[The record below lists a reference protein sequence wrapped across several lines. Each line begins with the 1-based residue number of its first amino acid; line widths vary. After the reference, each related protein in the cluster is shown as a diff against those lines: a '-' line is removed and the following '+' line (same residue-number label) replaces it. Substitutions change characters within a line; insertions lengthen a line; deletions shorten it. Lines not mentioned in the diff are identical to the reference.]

1 MKKTLLLLTAILLT
15 CCGSNG
21 KKETTPDVPE
31 ATITLSAQNLSFS
44 EEGEEKNV
52 TVTVSTSFSVTCD
65 QPWLVV
71 SAGSV
76 FKGESVLRLTARE
89 NLTGAARSATVTFA
103 CNTPGSDKK
112 ATIQVSQAALTPSIT
127 LSPTSLSFGEAGGE
141 QEVEM
146 TANTTWNIAS
156 DGAYWLSINRVSAV
170 KGTSKLTVKVI
181 RNFSDQPRTGTVTFS
196 FEDKTVTLTIH
207 QEAGTPIED
216 GAYVPE
222 GYHLVWQDDF
232 KEGSMPSEADWWYE
246 TGAGGWGNNEL
257 QEYVAGSKNGIK
269 LASVSGGTL
278 KITAQKLDG
287 RVYSIRMNT
296 RNHWKYGYFEGRIK
310 VTDAPGAWPAFWM
323 MPQNFKEWPKD
334 GEIDIMEYA
343 ISTQGKDK
351 SSSSIHCGAYNWPAG
366 TQKTHVQPVP
376 GAAAEFH
383 IYALEWTPTEM
394 KFYIDGEQHLL
405 FENKNQGYNYWP
417 FDQDFYLK
425 LNLAWGGNMG
435 GTVDEGKL
443 PAIYEID
450 YVRVY
455 QK

>member
-31 ATITLSAQNLSFS
+31 ATITLSAQNLTFS

-52 TVTVSTSFSVTCD
+52 TVTVSTSFSITCD
-65 QPWLVV
+65 QPWLVI

-103 CNTPGSDKK
+103 CNTPGSEKK

-141 QEVEM
+141 KEVEM

-181 RNFSDQPRTGTVTFS
+181 RNFSDRPRIGTVTFS
-196 FEDKTVTLTIH
+196 FGEKTVTLAVS

-216 GAYVPE
+216 GAYVPD
-222 GYHLVWQDDF
+222 GYTLVWHDEF
-232 KEGSMPSEADWWYE
+232 EGNKVDTDLWRFENWPSRFV
-246 TGAGGWGNNEL
+246 NNEL
-257 QEYVAGSKNGIK
+257 QRYVPNDARTAFVSDGILNIRAMK
-269 LASVSGGTL
+269 ADGGV
-278 KITAQKLDG
+278 ISA
-287 RVYSIRMNT
+287 RMNT
-296 RNHWKYGYFEGRIK
+296 TGSWKYGYMEARLKLPKGK
-310 VTDAPGAWPAFWM
+310 GTWPAFWM
-323 MPQNFKEWPKD
+323 MPNDQSLGWPAC
-334 GEIDIMEYA
+334 GEIDIMEEVGVDPN
-343 ISTQGKDK
+343 IT
-351 SSSSIHCGAYNWPAG
+351 SSSIHTKAYNHTKN
-366 TQKTHVQPVP
+366 TQKTKDRLTP
-376 GAAAEFH
+376 GAEDEFH
-383 IYALEWTPTEM
+383 TYALVWTEDEIKT
-394 KFYIDGEQHLL
+394 YIDGELL
-405 FENKNQGYNYWP
+405 LTFGNDKAENNDTWP
-417 FDQDFYLK
+417 FNKAFYIT
-425 LNLAWGGNMG
+425 LNLAWGGDWG
-435 GTVDEGKL
+435 GYAGVDESAL
-443 PAIYEID
+443 PTIFQID

>member
-31 ATITLSAQNLSFS
+31 ATITLSAQNLTFS

-52 TVTVSTSFSVTCD
+52 TVTVSTSFSITCD

-103 CNTPGSDKK
+103 CNTPGSEKK

-181 RNFSDQPRTGTVTFS
+181 RNFSDRPRTGTVTFS
-196 FEDKTVTLTIH
+196 FGEKTVTLAVS

-216 GAYVPE
+216 GAYVPD
-222 GYHLVWQDDF
+222 GYTLVWHDEF
-232 KEGSMPSEADWWYE
+232 EGNKVDTDLWRFENWPSRFV
-246 TGAGGWGNNEL
+246 NNEL
-257 QEYVAGSKNGIK
+257 QRYVPNDARTAFVSDGILNIRAMK
-269 LASVSGGTL
+269 ADGGV
-278 KITAQKLDG
+278 ISA
-287 RVYSIRMNT
+287 RMNT
-296 RNHWKYGYFEGRIK
+296 TESWKYGYMEARLKLPKGK
-310 VTDAPGAWPAFWM
+310 GTWPAFWM
-323 MPQNFKEWPKD
+323 MPNDQSLGWPAC
-334 GEIDIMEYA
+334 GEIDIMEEVGVDPN
-343 ISTQGKDK
+343 IT
-351 SSSSIHCGAYNWPAG
+351 SSSIHTKAYNHTKN
-366 TQKTHVQPVP
+366 TQKTKDRLTP
-376 GAAAEFH
+376 GAEDEFH
-383 IYALEWTPTEM
+383 TYALVWTEDEIKT
-394 KFYIDGEQHLL
+394 YIDGELL
-405 FENKNQGYNYWP
+405 LTFGNDKAENNDTWP
-417 FDQDFYLK
+417 FNKAFYIT
-425 LNLAWGGNMG
+425 LNLAWGGDWG
-435 GTVDEGKL
+435 GYAGVDESAL
-443 PAIYEID
+443 PTIFQID

>member
-31 ATITLSAQNLSFS
+31 ATITLSAQNLTFS

-103 CNTPGSDKK
+103 CNTPGSEKK

-156 DGAYWLSINRVSAV
+156 DGAYWLSVNRVSAV

-196 FEDKTVTLTIH
+196 FDEKIVTLAVS

-222 GYHLVWQDDF
+222 GYTLVWHDEF
-232 KEGSMPSEADWWYE
+232 EGNKVDTDLWRFENWPSRFV
-246 TGAGGWGNNEL
+246 NNEL
-257 QEYVAGSKNGIK
+257 QRYVPNDARTAFVSDGILNIRAMK
-269 LASVSGGTL
+269 ADGGV
-278 KITAQKLDG
+278 ISA
-287 RVYSIRMNT
+287 RMNT
-296 RNHWKYGYFEGRIK
+296 TGSWKYGYMEARLKLPKGK
-310 VTDAPGAWPAFWM
+310 GTWPAFWM
-323 MPQNFKEWPKD
+323 MPNDQSLGWPAC
-334 GEIDIMEYA
+334 GEIDIMEEVGVDPN
-343 ISTQGKDK
+343 IT
-351 SSSSIHCGAYNWPAG
+351 SSSIHTKAYNHTKN
-366 TQKTHVQPVP
+366 TQKTKDRLTP
-376 GAAAEFH
+376 GAEDEFH
-383 IYALEWTPTEM
+383 TYALVWTEDEIKT
-394 KFYIDGEQHLL
+394 YIDGELL
-405 FENKNQGYNYWP
+405 LTFGNDKAGNNDTWP
-417 FDQDFYLK
+417 FNKAFYIT
-425 LNLAWGGNMG
+425 LNLAWGGDWG
-435 GTVDEGKL
+435 GYAGVDESAL
-443 PAIYEID
+443 PTIFQID

>member
-31 ATITLSAQNLSFS
+31 ATITLSAQNLTFS

-52 TVTVSTSFSVTCD
+52 TVTVSTSFSITCD

-103 CNTPGSDKK
+103 CNTPGSEKK

-156 DGAYWLSINRVSAV
+156 DGAYWLSVNRVSAV

-196 FEDKTVTLTIH
+196 FGEKTVTLAVS

-222 GYHLVWQDDF
+222 GYTLVWHDEF
-232 KEGSMPSEADWWYE
+232 EGNKVDTDLWRFENWPSRFV
-246 TGAGGWGNNEL
+246 NNEL
-257 QEYVAGSKNGIK
+257 QRYVPNDARTAFVSDGILNIRAMK
-269 LASVSGGTL
+269 ADGGV
-278 KITAQKLDG
+278 ISA
-287 RVYSIRMNT
+287 RMNT
-296 RNHWKYGYFEGRIK
+296 TGSWKYGYMEARLKLPKGK
-310 VTDAPGAWPAFWM
+310 GTWPAFWM
-323 MPQNFKEWPKD
+323 MPNDQSLGWPAC
-334 GEIDIMEYA
+334 GEIDIMEEVGVDPN
-343 ISTQGKDK
+343 IT
-351 SSSSIHCGAYNWPAG
+351 SSSIHTKAYNHTKN
-366 TQKTHVQPVP
+366 TQKTKDRQTP
-376 GAAAEFH
+376 GAEDEFH
-383 IYALEWTPTEM
+383 TYALEWTEDEIKT
-394 KFYIDGEQHLL
+394 YIDGELL
-405 FENKNQGYNYWP
+405 LTFGNDKAGNNDTWP
-417 FDQDFYLK
+417 FNKAFYIT
-425 LNLAWGGNMG
+425 LNLAWGGDWG
-435 GTVDEGKL
+435 GYAGVDESAL
-443 PAIYEID
+443 PTIFQID

>member
-31 ATITLSAQNLSFS
+31 ATITLSAQNLTFS

-52 TVTVSTSFSVTCD
+52 TVTVSTSFSITCD

-89 NLTGAARSATVTFA
+89 NLTGATRNATVTFA

-156 DGAYWLSINRVSAV
+156 DGAYWLSVNRVSAV

-196 FEDKTVTLTIH
+196 FGEKTVTLAVS

-222 GYHLVWQDDF
+222 GYTLVWHDEF
-232 KEGSMPSEADWWYE
+232 EGNKVDTDLWRFENWPSRFV
-246 TGAGGWGNNEL
+246 NNEL
-257 QEYVAGSKNGIK
+257 QRYVPNDARTAFVSDGILNIRAMK
-269 LASVSGGTL
+269 ADGGV
-278 KITAQKLDG
+278 ISA
-287 RVYSIRMNT
+287 RMNT
-296 RNHWKYGYFEGRIK
+296 TGSWKYGYMEARLKLPKGK
-310 VTDAPGAWPAFWM
+310 GTWPAFWM
-323 MPQNFKEWPKD
+323 MPNDQSLGWPAC
-334 GEIDIMEYA
+334 GEIDIMEEVGVDPN
-343 ISTQGKDK
+343 IT
-351 SSSSIHCGAYNWPAG
+351 SSSIHTKAYNHTKN
-366 TQKTHVQPVP
+366 TQKTKDRLTP
-376 GAAAEFH
+376 GAEDEFH
-383 IYALEWTPTEM
+383 TYALVWTEDEIKTS
-394 KFYIDGEQHLL
+394 IDGELL
-405 FENKNQGYNYWP
+405 LTFGNDKAGNNDTWP
-417 FDQDFYLK
+417 FNKAFYIT
-425 LNLAWGGNMG
+425 LNLAWGGDWG
-435 GTVDEGKL
+435 GYAGVDESAL
-443 PAIYEID
+443 PTIFQID

>member
-31 ATITLSAQNLSFS
+31 ATITLSAQNLTFS
-44 EEGEEKNV
+44 DEGEEKNV
-52 TVTVSTSFSVTCD
+52 TVTVSTSCSITCD

-103 CNTPGSDKK
+103 CNTPGSEKK
-112 ATIQVSQAALTPSIT
+112 ATIQVSQAAWTPSIT

-156 DGAYWLSINRVSAV
+156 DGAYWLSVNRVSAV

-196 FEDKTVTLTIH
+196 FDEKIVTLAVS

-222 GYHLVWQDDF
+222 GYTLVWHDEF
-232 KEGSMPSEADWWYE
+232 EGNKVDTDLWRFENWPSRFV
-246 TGAGGWGNNEL
+246 NNEL
-257 QEYVAGSKNGIK
+257 QRYVPNDARTAFVSDGILNIRAMK
-269 LASVSGGTL
+269 ADGGV
-278 KITAQKLDG
+278 ISA
-287 RVYSIRMNT
+287 RMNT
-296 RNHWKYGYFEGRIK
+296 TGSWKYGYMEARLKLPKGK
-310 VTDAPGAWPAFWM
+310 GTWPAFWM
-323 MPQNFKEWPKD
+323 MPNDQSLGWPAC
-334 GEIDIMEYA
+334 GEIDIMEEVGVDPN
-343 ISTQGKDK
+343 IT
-351 SSSSIHCGAYNWPAG
+351 SSSIHTKAYNHTKN
-366 TQKTHVQPVP
+366 TQKTKDRLTP
-376 GAAAEFH
+376 GAEDEFH
-383 IYALEWTPTEM
+383 TYALVWTEDEIKT
-394 KFYIDGEQHLL
+394 YIDGELL
-405 FENKNQGYNYWP
+405 LTFGNDKAGNNDTWP
-417 FDQDFYLK
+417 FNKAFYIT
-425 LNLAWGGNMG
+425 LNLAWGGDWG
-435 GTVDEGKL
+435 GYAGVDESAL
-443 PAIYEID
+443 PTIFQID

>member
-31 ATITLSAQNLSFS
+31 ATITLSAQNLTFS

-52 TVTVSTSFSVTCD
+52 TVTVSTSFSITCD

-89 NLTGAARSATVTFA
+89 NLTGATRNATVTFA

-146 TANTTWNIAS
+146 TANTTRNIAS
-156 DGAYWLSINRVSAV
+156 DGAYWLSVNRVSAV

-196 FEDKTVTLTIH
+196 FDEKIVTLAVS

-222 GYHLVWQDDF
+222 GYTLVWHDEF
-232 KEGSMPSEADWWYE
+232 EGNKVDTDLWRFENWPSRFV
-246 TGAGGWGNNEL
+246 NNEL
-257 QEYVAGSKNGIK
+257 QRYVPNDARTAFVSDGILNIRAMK
-269 LASVSGGTL
+269 ADGGV
-278 KITAQKLDG
+278 ISA
-287 RVYSIRMNT
+287 RMNT
-296 RNHWKYGYFEGRIK
+296 TGSWKYGYMEARLKLPKGK
-310 VTDAPGAWPAFWM
+310 GTWPAFWM
-323 MPQNFKEWPKD
+323 MPNDQSLGWPAC
-334 GEIDIMEYA
+334 GEIDIMEEVGVDPN
-343 ISTQGKDK
+343 IT
-351 SSSSIHCGAYNWPAG
+351 SSSIHTKAYNHTKN
-366 TQKTHVQPVP
+366 TQKTKDRLTP
-376 GAAAEFH
+376 GAEDEFH
-383 IYALEWTPTEM
+383 TYALVWTEDEIKT
-394 KFYIDGEQHLL
+394 YIDGELL
-405 FENKNQGYNYWP
+405 LTFGNDKAGNNDTWP
-417 FDQDFYLK
+417 FNKAFYIT
-425 LNLAWGGNMG
+425 LNLAWGGDWG
-435 GTVDEGKL
+435 GYAGVDESAL
-443 PAIYEID
+443 PTIFQID

>member
-1 MKKTLLLLTAILLT
+1 MKKTLLFLTAILLT

-31 ATITLSAQNLSFS
+31 ATITLSAQNLTFS

-52 TVTVSTSFSVTCD
+52 TVTVSTSFSITCD
-65 QPWLVV
+65 QPWLVI

-103 CNTPGSDKK
+103 CNTPGSEKK

-141 QEVEM
+141 KEVEM

-181 RNFSDQPRTGTVTFS
+181 RNFSDRPRTGTVTFS
-196 FEDKTVTLTIH
+196 FGEKTVTLAVS

-216 GAYVPE
+216 GAYVPD
-222 GYHLVWQDDF
+222 GYTLVWHDEF
-232 KEGSMPSEADWWYE
+232 EGNKVDTDLWRFENWPSRFV
-246 TGAGGWGNNEL
+246 NNEL
-257 QEYVAGSKNGIK
+257 QRYVPNDARTAFVSDGILNIRAMK
-269 LASVSGGTL
+269 ADGGV
-278 KITAQKLDG
+278 ISA
-287 RVYSIRMNT
+287 RMNT
-296 RNHWKYGYFEGRIK
+296 TGSWKYGYMEARLKLPKGK
-310 VTDAPGAWPAFWM
+310 GTWPAFWM
-323 MPQNFKEWPKD
+323 MPNDQSLGWPAC
-334 GEIDIMEYA
+334 GEIDIMEEVGVDPN
-343 ISTQGKDK
+343 IT
-351 SSSSIHCGAYNWPAG
+351 SSSIHTKAYNHTKN
-366 TQKTHVQPVP
+366 TQKTKDRLTP
-376 GAAAEFH
+376 GAEDEFH
-383 IYALEWTPTEM
+383 TYALVWTEDEIKT
-394 KFYIDGEQHLL
+394 YIDGELL
-405 FENKNQGYNYWP
+405 LTFGNDKAENNDTWP
-417 FDQDFYLK
+417 FNKAFYIT
-425 LNLAWGGNMG
+425 LNLAWGGDWG
-435 GTVDEGKL
+435 GYAGVDESAL
-443 PAIYEID
+443 PTIFQID

>member
-31 ATITLSAQNLSFS
+31 ATITLSAQNLTFS

-52 TVTVSTSFSVTCD
+52 TVTVSTSFSITCD

-103 CNTPGSDKK
+103 CNTPGSEKK

-156 DGAYWLSINRVSAV
+156 DGAYWLSVNRVSAV

-196 FEDKTVTLTIH
+196 FDEKIVTLAVS

-222 GYHLVWQDDF
+222 GYTLVWHDEF
-232 KEGSMPSEADWWYE
+232 EGNKVDTDLWRFENWPSRFV
-246 TGAGGWGNNEL
+246 NNEL
-257 QEYVAGSKNGIK
+257 QRYVPNDARTAFVSDGILNIRAMK
-269 LASVSGGTL
+269 ADGGV
-278 KITAQKLDG
+278 ISA
-287 RVYSIRMNT
+287 RMNT
-296 RNHWKYGYFEGRIK
+296 TGSWKYGYMEARLKLPKGK
-310 VTDAPGAWPAFWM
+310 GTWPAFWM
-323 MPQNFKEWPKD
+323 MPNDQSLGWPAC
-334 GEIDIMEYA
+334 GEIDIMEEVGVDPN
-343 ISTQGKDK
+343 IT
-351 SSSSIHCGAYNWPAG
+351 SSSIHTKAYNHTKN
-366 TQKTHVQPVP
+366 TQKTKDRLTP
-376 GAAAEFH
+376 GAEDEFH
-383 IYALEWTPTEM
+383 TYALVWTEDEIKT
-394 KFYIDGEQHLL
+394 YIDGELL
-405 FENKNQGYNYWP
+405 LTFGNDKAGNNDTWP
-417 FDQDFYLK
+417 FNKAFYIT
-425 LNLAWGGNMG
+425 LNLAWGGDWG
-435 GTVDEGKL
+435 GYAGVDESAL
-443 PAIYEID
+443 PTIFQID